1 MNEDNLRQL
10 LADGLPALKAGGR
23 IAADS
28 ADEIKSSASDAE
40 LKSLLETGNEKSQEW
55 RARIE
60 RAMDEVGASGEG
72 ENPIMRAHYDVSKQ
86 IREAAPDDQVR
97 DLGIIASGQLVL
109 HYWIA
114 AFGTMAAYA
123 KQLGLEQTKQEM
135 GSSMEEAKQADE
147 QHTQLAERIMG

>member
-23 IAADS
+23 IAASS
-28 ADEIKSSASDAE
+28 ADEIKSSASDSE
-40 LKSLLETGNEKSQEW
+40 LKSLLETGSETSQEW
-55 RARIE
+55 QARVK

-86 IREAAPDDQVR
+86 IREAAPDDQVK

-123 KQLGLEQTKQEM
+123 KQLNLEQTKQEM
-135 GSSMEEAKQADE
+135 GESMEEAKRADE
-147 QHTQLAERIMG
+147 AHTQLAERIMS

>member
-23 IAADS
+23 IAAES
-28 ADEIKSSASDAE
+28 ADEIKGSASDDE
-40 LKSLLETGNEKSQEW
+40 LKSLLEEGNQTSQEW
-55 RARIE
+55 RARIK
-60 RAMDEVGASGEG
+60 RAMEEVGASGEG
-72 ENPIMRAHYDVSKQ
+72 ENPIMSAHYDVSKQ

-135 GSSMEEAKQADE
+135 GESMEEAERADE
-147 QHTQLAERIMG
+147 QHTQLAERIMS

>member
-1 MNEDNLRQL
+1 MNQDSLRQL

-23 IAADS
+23 IAAES
-28 ADEIKSSASDAE
+28 ADEIKSSASDSE
-40 LKSLLETGNEKSQEW
+40 LKSLLETGNEKSREW
-55 RARIE
+55 QARID
-60 RAMDEVGASGEG
+60 RAMDEVGSSGEG

-135 GSSMEEAKQADE
+135 GSSVEEAKQADE
-147 QHTQLAERIMG
+147 QHTRLAERIMS

>member
-1 MNEDNLRQL
+1 MNEDNLKQL
-10 LADGLPALKAGGR
+10 LADGLLALKAGGR
-23 IAADS
+23 IAAES
-28 ADEIKSSASDAE
+28 ADEIKGSASDDE
-40 LKSLLETGNEKSQEW
+40 LKSLLEEGNEKSKEW
-55 RARIE
+55 RARVN
-60 RAMDEVGASGEG
+60 RAMEEVGASGEG

-97 DLGIIASGQLVL
+97 DLGIITSGQLVL

-123 KQLGLEQTKQEM
+123 KQLGLETTKQEL

-147 QHTQLAERIMG
+147 AHTQLAERIMS